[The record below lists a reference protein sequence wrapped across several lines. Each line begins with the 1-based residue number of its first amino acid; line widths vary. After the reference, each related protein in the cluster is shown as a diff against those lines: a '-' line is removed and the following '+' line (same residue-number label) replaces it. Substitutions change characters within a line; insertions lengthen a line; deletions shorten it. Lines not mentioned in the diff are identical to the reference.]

1 MNSQVRIT
9 LCDDHPIVLAGLR
22 NLIASESDFVIVGEA
37 TNGTAALKLIRDV
50 QPDIAI
56 LDISMPE
63 LNGIAA
69 ARQLAEECPTVK
81 ILILTFHEDRAHLKQ
96 ALDAGVAGYALKR
109 SAAEHLIHA
118 IRAVLVGG
126 LYVDPA
132 IASRMFETSSGQR
145 ALPPDVMPQL
155 TEREVEALKLTALG
169 FTNKEAARQLGI
181 GEKSVETY
189 KARGMEKLGLKTRA
203 ELVRYAAV
211 QGWFDD
217 A

>member
-1 MNSQVRIT
+1 MNVPTRIT

-22 NLIASESDFVIVGEA
+22 NLLTAESDFVIVGEA
-37 TNGTAALKLIRDV
+37 TNGMAALKLIQEVHPDV
-50 QPDIAI
+50 AI
-56 LDISMPE
+56 LDDSMPE

-69 ARQLAEECPTVK
+69 ARQLAAECPLVK

-109 SAAEHLIHA
+109 SAAEHLVHA
-118 IRAVLVGG
+118 IRAVLAGG

-132 IASRMFETSSGQR
+132 IASRMFETSTGQR
-145 ALPPDVMPQL
+145 AMPPVVMPQL
-155 TEREVEALKLTALG
+155 TERETDALKLTALG
-169 FTNKEAARQLGI
+169 FTNKEAARRLGI

-189 KARGMEKLGLKTRA
+189 KARGMEKLSLKTRA

-211 QGWFDD
+211 QGWFD
-217 A
+217 

>member
-1 MNSQVRIT
+1 MSKPARIT

-22 NLIASESDFVIVGEA
+22 NLLAAEGDFEIVGEA
-37 TNGTAALKLIRDV
+37 TNGSAALKLIQQV
-50 QPDIAI
+50 QPDVAV
-56 LDISMPE
+56 LDVSMPE

-69 ARQLAEECPTVK
+69 ARQLAVDCPAVR

-109 SAAEHLIHA
+109 SAAEHLVHA
-118 IRAVLVGG
+118 IRAVLSGG

-132 IASRMFETSSGQR
+132 IASRMFETNTGQR
-145 ALPPDVMPQL
+145 ATPPEVMPQL

-169 FTNKEAARQLGI
+169 FTNKEAARQIGI

-189 KARGMEKLGLKTRA
+189 KARAMEKLGLKTRA

-211 QGWFDD
+211 QGWFD
-217 A
+217 

>member
-1 MNSQVRIT
+1 MSTPARIT

-22 NLIASESDFVIVGEA
+22 NLLAAEGDFEIVGEA
-37 TNGTAALKLIRDV
+37 TNGSAALKLIQQV
-50 QPDIAI
+50 QPDVAV
-56 LDISMPE
+56 LDVSMPE

-69 ARQLAEECPTVK
+69 ARQLAVDCPAVR

-109 SAAEHLIHA
+109 SAAEHLVHA
-118 IRAVLVGG
+118 IRAVLSGG

-132 IASRMFETSSGQR
+132 IASRMFETNTGQR
-145 ALPPDVMPQL
+145 ATPPEVMPHL

-169 FTNKEAARQLGI
+169 FTNKEAARQIGI

-189 KARGMEKLGLKTRA
+189 KARAMEKLGLKTRA

-211 QGWFDD
+211 QGWFD
-217 A
+217 

>member
-1 MNSQVRIT
+1 MNTRTRIT

-22 NLIASESDFVIVGEA
+22 NLLATESDFVIVGEA
-37 TNGTAALKLIRDV
+37 TNGAASLKLIQEVHPDV
-50 QPDIAI
+50 AI

-69 ARQLAEECPTVK
+69 ARQLAAECPSVK

-109 SAAEHLIHA
+109 SAAEHLVHA
-118 IRAVLVGG
+118 IRAVLAGG

-132 IASRMFETSSGQR
+132 IASRMFETSTGQR
-145 ALPPDVMPQL
+145 ALPPEVMPQL
-155 TEREVEALKLTALG
+155 TDREAEALKLTALG

-189 KARGMEKLGLKTRA
+189 KARGMDKLGLKTRA

-211 QGWFDD
+211 QGWFD
-217 A
+217 